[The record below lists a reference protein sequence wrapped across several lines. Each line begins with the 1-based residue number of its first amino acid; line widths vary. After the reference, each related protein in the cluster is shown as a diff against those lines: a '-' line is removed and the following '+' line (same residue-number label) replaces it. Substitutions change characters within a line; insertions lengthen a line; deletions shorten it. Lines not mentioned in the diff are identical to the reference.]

1 MVGCD
6 DMGMTPTWTS
16 ADDNIETY
24 VPRTPDFSPMAV
36 MSVTALVAVAVLM
49 LVADALA

>member
-1 MVGCD
+1 MGCD

-36 MSVTALVAVAVLM
+36 VAVVALAVASIAMMVAGVLM
-49 LVADALA
+49 